1 MFRIILTLAVT
12 IAIATAF
19 RPHVNKARNLKLM
32 AEAEETPHDTYIKGP
47 APYGK
52 QFFQADIGVP
62 SKDTDFGGGI
72 VGGNEYEDALYHAGP
87 RGTNKPKITD
97 KAQVKIPD
105 MKTVYR
111 GYSEAKAKAVYDEK
125 KTLEGARSG

>member
-32 AEAEETPHDTYIKGP
+32 AEGEETPHDTYIKGP

-62 SKDTDFGGGI
+62 SKDTDFLE
-72 VGGNEYEDALYHAGP
+72 VALSVA
-87 RGTNKPKITD
+87 TNMRMHSTTLGLAALTSPKLPIRP
-97 KAQVKIPD
+97 K
-105 MKTVYR
+105 
-111 GYSEAKAKAVYDEK
+111 
-125 KTLEGARSG
+125 